1 MRVLVLVL
9 AAGLAVVLA
18 AGIAA
23 GAGVA
28 VVELT
33 VAFLGP
39 GCIAVEMRLC
49 K

>member
-1 MRVLVLVL
+1 MLVLVLV
-9 AAGLAVVLA
+9 LAVVLA

-33 VAFLGP
+33 EAFLGL